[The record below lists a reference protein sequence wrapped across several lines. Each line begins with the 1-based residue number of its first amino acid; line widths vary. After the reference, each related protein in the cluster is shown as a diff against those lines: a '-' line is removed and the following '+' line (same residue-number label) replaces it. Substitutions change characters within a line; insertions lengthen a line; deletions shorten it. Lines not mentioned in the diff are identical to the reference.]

1 MFLRFIQNPI
11 DFWLVIMTAKIIL
24 CLILLVASSLGC
36 YLEHVRIRGKSMQSL
51 NQIFMKYRF
60 DYDNTYHNWTTIERQ
75 LKVVS
80 TEQPNATDLI
90 SLGKTAEDRDIW
102 AVIVANGSESRDK
115 RLVVFECGIHAREWI
130 SVSFCLWSINRLVTD
145 RRLLQH
151 YQFLIIPVL
160 NPDGWVTRKI
170 IMINLSLS
178 MSWWIGMS
186 IRGKSK
192 GCGGRIGKS
201 PDITILNAME
211 LTSIES
217 KWSFNYLSCLFK
229 IFILASMSTTFADL
243 DQTQIRVMK
252 LIADLNLTLQPK
264 HRLWLDICEVRD
276 SRCSL
281 TSRFTLTASYGLII
295 RWKARHLKNTWLLKS
310 WRNVIVYCLVCRRS
324 YRDWVPRLSGTRT
337 ERNTNGVV
345 STRFYVSV

>member
-1 MFLRFIQNPI
+1 MIAN
-11 DFWLVIMTAKIIL
+11 IIL
-24 CLILLVASSLGC
+24 CLILLVASSLAC

-102 AVIVANGSESRDK
+102 AVIVANGSESREK

-160 NPDGWVTRKI
+160 NPDG
-170 IMINLSLS
+170 
-178 MSWWIGMS
+178 
-186 IRGKSK
+186 
-192 GCGGRIGKS
+192 
-201 PDITILNAME
+201 
-211 LTSIES
+211 
-217 KWSFNYLSCLFK
+217 
-229 IFILASMSTTFADL
+229 
-243 DQTQIRVMK
+243 
-252 LIADLNLTLQPK
+252 
-264 HRLWLDICEVRD
+264 
-276 SRCSL
+276 
-281 TSRFTLTASYGLII
+281 
-295 RWKARHLKNTWLLKS
+295 
-310 WRNVIVYCLVCRRS
+310 
-324 YRDWVPRLSGTRT
+324 
-337 ERNTNGVV
+337 
-345 STRFYVSV
+345 